1 MYQIGQC
8 NLVRNNGHPY
18 GGTAVYSRIDYYPGY
33 PFCCNRSGIEIIA
46 IRLMVIPH
54 VTIIGIYRSPRVP
67 VSQFCTALRQI
78 LMLPSPK
85 FNT

>member
-8 NLVRNNGHPY
+8 NLVRNNGRPY

-54 VTIIGIYRSPRVP
+54 ITIIGIYRSPRVP
-67 VSQFCTALRQI
+67 VSQFCTALRQT
-78 LMLPSPK
+78 LMLPSTK

>member
-8 NLVRNNGHPY
+8 NFVRDDDIHNDNGRPY

-54 VTIIGIYRSPRVP
+54 ITIIGIYRSK
-67 VSQFCTALRQI
+67 QLKQ
-78 LMLPSPK
+78 LNKL
-85 FNT
+85 